1 MSTTTDSKPTIE
13 RLEHLA
19 GFSIGD
25 KVKVN
30 CNPSFYFY
38 INLNDEMKKWKDK
51 PMTIKYIYFFQ
62 YDILKLYT
70 IQTEE
75 NRYHWSFEDVD
86 KIQEPS
92 FYHINLEKDLLLT

>member
-1 MSTTTDSKPTIE
+1 MLTDTTIE
-13 RLEHLA
+13 RLESFVGL
-19 GFSIGD
+19 SIGD

-38 INLNDEMKKWKDK
+38 INFNNEMKKWKDK
-51 PMTIKYIYFFQ
+51 PMIVKYILSFELN
-62 YDILKLYT
+62 DMIKLYT

-75 NRYHWSFEDVD
+75 NQYYWPIEDVD

-92 FYHINLEKDLLLT
+92 FFNLRLEKDLLLI